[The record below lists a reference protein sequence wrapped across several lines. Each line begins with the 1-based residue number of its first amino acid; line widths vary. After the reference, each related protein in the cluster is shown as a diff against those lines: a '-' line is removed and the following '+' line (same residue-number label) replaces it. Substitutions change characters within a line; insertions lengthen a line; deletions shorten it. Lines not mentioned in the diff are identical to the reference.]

1 MTKRDDA
8 AADKLRS
15 AATLSAANLL
25 EASETQLD
33 AQSYFDLSLLLY
45 RSRNFELAEKAS
57 REALK
62 RDHGLSRAHV
72 CLGILLYKKE
82 EFSAAEKCF
91 RSALDIDHRT
101 PGAYTNLGFLQLKR
115 DDPKGAEACFREA
128 LVIDK
133 DDAPARRGLERAL
146 DILSE
151 KDCPS
156 DFRCPLSLERFRNP
170 AMLVQSGLTYE
181 HAHLRRALQERPGT
195 DPQTNLRFHGEAKI
209 APNHTLK
216 RAVVAWY
223 DAWVAQRATASSAIT
238 TVDADDYGVA
248 ALC

>member
-82 EFSAAEKCF
+82 EFC
-91 RSALDIDHRT
+91 
-101 PGAYTNLGFLQLKR
+101 
-115 DDPKGAEACFREA
+115 
-128 LVIDK
+128 
-133 DDAPARRGLERAL
+133 
-146 DILSE
+146 
-151 KDCPS
+151 
-156 DFRCPLSLERFRNP
+156 
-170 AMLVQSGLTYE
+170 
-181 HAHLRRALQERPGT
+181 
-195 DPQTNLRFHGEAKI
+195 
-209 APNHTLK
+209 
-216 RAVVAWY
+216 
-223 DAWVAQRATASSAIT
+223 
-238 TVDADDYGVA
+238 
-248 ALC
+248 